1 MYTFSQMNRRMATS
15 ILGVKLLYNMHRYS
29 QRKDSDCEI
38 CKYTCSAGC
47 WIFYLYSNLAHHDTI
62 KYQKVNFVTVTKRLY
77 DHNHLENNNG
87 DGGAENGEGTRG
99 TEKENPLYLQNCVL
113 INK

>member
-77 DHNHLENNNG
+77 KCDDSRSKSG
-87 DGGAENGEGTRG
+87 WRG
-99 TEKENPLYLQNCVL
+99 TEKEEGDGEEHL
-113 INK
+113 